1 MKTQRSRPQRKQ
13 PDHASRRRR
22 TLAARIKTARPVLAP
37 TQFRLQEDAPV
48 VSSPVEVMLGNGS
61 NCGDGM
67 NLVKSTVSDDDGSYL
82 IMSIEVPAPFTVAYD
97 AWIRFAEVPHFMRG
111 NHQPESG
118 DGSRMTWR
126 IQTLFDQFAWQ
137 AKVCEQQSFELIAW
151 KSVQGTSHPGFGSV
165 SFEPMS
171 QLRTWIMVQIAFDM
185 NGVYRWLG
193 DPLPSLS
200 QKLEQS
206 MQRFYNSMTAQ
217 SWNEVEALQ
226 NCTSEKLAS
235 PTSL

>member
-200 QKLEQS
+200 HTLEQS
-206 MQRFYNSMTAQ
+206 LKRFHGCMVIHAADA
-217 SWNEVEALQ
+217 VETQ
-226 NCTSEKLAS
+226 PPCLADAAA
-235 PTSL
+235 